1 MLFTRQRPPYSLA
14 STAWRLRR
22 GLDALLQTLLR
33 RPRGFDMMS
42 SIVPQ
47 TRVEKPKAVLL
58 INPCGINHIAV
69 FFQKAIEAAI
79 FDTPLVRREP
89 AEPDPLAHFLWR
101 HVKYLS
107 EIPLRVS
114 VPDPCA
120 FLIPPE
126 HLIHCL
132 RRPPQVSCHLDDRK
146 LAGMLKDVILLLW
159 SPWAMPIGQF

>member
-1 MLFTRQRPPYSLA
+1 M
-14 STAWRLRR
+14 
-22 GLDALLQTLLR
+22 LLQTLLR
-33 RPRGFDMMS
+33 RPRRFCVTS

-47 TRVEKPKAVLL
+47 TSVAKPKAVLL
-58 INPCGINHIAV
+58 IDPRGINRVAV
-69 FFQKAIEAAI
+69 FLQKAIETAI
-79 FDTPLVRREP
+79 FDTPLTWRKP

-107 EIPLRVS
+107 EIPLRVP

-132 RRPPQVSCHLDDRK
+132 WRPPQVSCHLDDRK
-146 LAGMLKDVILLLW
+146 LSGMLKDVILLLR
-159 SPWAMPIGQF
+159 SPSAMPIRQF